1 MWPALR
7 RANHTSWPAAAYV
20 RSLVR
25 CALSA
30 SSRAALRALLA
41 TRPAHRVVLVV
52 DGMSYAQRR
61 RHPACASVRQS
72 PTADGGSRGLGV
84 VRRTPSAWSTTL
96 AALPKARLCA
106 TRPPGARPSRPL
118 GPGRALRTW
127 RHARRAPRQPAGF
140 QADLV
145 DTRARAGRPG
155 GLSPRDWPGANDQP
169 LLGQF
174 CPDPNPD
181 PTQRTWAAALP
192 DRVRGAAPFPELSRR
207 LECSGR

>member
-7 RANHTSWPAAAYV
+7 RANRTSWPAAAYV

-25 CALSA
+25 RALSA
-30 SSRAALRALLA
+30 SSRAARRALLA

-61 RHPACASVRQS
+61 RHPACASGRQS

-106 TRPPGARPSRPL
+106 ARPPGACPSRPS

-127 RHARRAPRQPAGF
+127 PRGRRAPRHPAGF

-155 GLSPRDWPGANDQP
+155 GFPPRDRPGADDQP
-169 LLGQF
+169 PLGQL
-174 CPDPNPD
+174 DPGPD
-181 PTQRTWAAALP
+181 PTHRTRAAALP
-192 DRVRGAAPFPELSRR
+192 NRVRRAALFPELSRR
-207 LECSGR
+207 L